1 MKAVRPEI
9 KKPDIWFAVQ
19 HAHAKAAVILAH
31 PDSGGS
37 REAFTRAVK
46 SYDDFLTRW
55 QYHLNHDT
63 CARPECG
70 KPFERPHRRAGR
82 VQRFCSQVCAN
93 RAGMKRRYWD
103 RKLRLVKSA

>member
-55 QYHLNHDT
+55 QYHLNHDI
-63 CARPECG
+63 CARPECAQ
-70 KPFERPHRRAGR
+70 PFYRPHRKAGR
-82 VQRFCSQVCAN
+82 VQRFCTPRCAN
-93 RAGMKRRYWD
+93 IVNCQRYHKRH
-103 RKLRLVKSA
+103 LRLVKSA